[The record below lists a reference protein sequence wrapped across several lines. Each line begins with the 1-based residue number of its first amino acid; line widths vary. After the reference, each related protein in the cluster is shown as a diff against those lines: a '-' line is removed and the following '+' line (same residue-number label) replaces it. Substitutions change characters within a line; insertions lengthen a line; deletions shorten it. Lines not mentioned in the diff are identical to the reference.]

1 MVFQKGV
8 NPLTMEYF
16 NIEGRHGETSSEEVF
31 DMMNM
36 ILVEFFK
43 ENTGKYKQKLVNSY
57 EKLEEYPLLLK
68 LKELFTKKDKENDK
82 EKEEKDE
89 KSEEDNEKSS
99 DFNDHIPCDEVFA
112 KYLYKVSQITNQIYY
127 RRICEFVILY
137 REFLNIYKKD
147 QAFTINNPAEDAPDV
162 SNEFITEFLDIDYCV
177 FDFDK
182 EETIELTQNFCQWM
196 YDSNYTSSKLTL
208 INN

>member
-1 MVFQKGV
+1 
-8 NPLTMEYF
+8 MEYF
-16 NIEGRHGETSSEEVF
+16 NIEGRHGETSVEDVF
-31 DMMNM
+31 DVVNLV
-36 ILVEFFK
+36 LVEYFK
-43 ENTGKYKQKLVNSY
+43 ENTGRYKQKLVNSY

-68 LKELFTKKDKENDK
+68 LKDLFLRKDKENK
-82 EKEEKDE
+82 EKKQENEEKDE

-99 DFNDHIPCDEVFA
+99 DFNDHIPCDEVFS
-112 KYLYKVSQITNQIYY
+112 KYLYKVSQMTNQIYF

-147 QAFTINNPAEDAPDV
+147 PFFTCINPAEDAPDV

-177 FDFDK
+177 FEFDK